1 MEQAGSLQVPELR
14 RAIRNIQQVL
24 MEHAMSLDNGLP
36 ASRRA
41 AAESFL
47 GLLYRYLWPFAYFRD
62 VTSGQRLQRQLNYR
76 YNREMRVYLPGFAA
90 KWALLTALCF
100 GAGAGLGS
108 LPVPVALVACVF
120 ATGVYALA
128 VALIVLTAW
137 CWLSRFPELY

>member
-1 MEQAGSLQVPELR
+1 
-14 RAIRNIQQVL
+14 
-24 MEHAMSLDNGLP
+24 MSLDIRHS
-36 ASRRA
+36 ASRSA

-62 VTSGQRLQRQLNYR
+62 VSRGQRLERQLNYR

-90 KWALLTALCF
+90 KWAFLTALCF
-100 GAGAGLGS
+100 GLGAGLGS

-120 ATGVYALA
+120 ATGVSALA
-128 VALIVLTAW
+128 IALIVLTAW